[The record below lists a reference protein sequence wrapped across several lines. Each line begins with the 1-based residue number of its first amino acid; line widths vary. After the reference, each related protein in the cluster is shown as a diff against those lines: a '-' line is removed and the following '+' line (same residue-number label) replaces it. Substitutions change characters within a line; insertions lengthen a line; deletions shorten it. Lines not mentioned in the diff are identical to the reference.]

1 MPSAPDAGTRSRCA
15 RGTRPLDGGT
25 FPDVERRVRRQPRLS
40 TTRVVATVTAKRL
53 FLIDGYSTIFRAFYA
68 IRGLS
73 TSAGEPTNAIYG
85 FINMLRKLLR
95 EEKPPFLGIALD
107 VGRATVRTEAYAEYK
122 ANRAPMPNDL
132 KAQMPA
138 IRRAIEAFRIPI
150 LELARYE
157 ADDVLGTLGKKAQ
170 EAGYEVTIVS
180 ADKDLFQLVSD
191 RVSLLHTGREKT
203 YGPALVE
210 EDFGVPPGQ
219 VVDVLAL
226 VGDKVDNVPG
236 VPGIGAKG
244 ARTLVREYGSLEA
257 LIEAAPE
264 LRRKTYREGLQ
275 EHSDKAVL
283 SKELVTIHTDLDVPF
298 DPEALRM
305 DTPDHEALSALCR
318 EFEFWSLLK
327 ELESESGGPE
337 IKPAVFLESVEAFE
351 AAAEA
356 LGPRIAV
363 GVVFQSGGMPVGLS
377 FASVGAASRDT
388 SDARPSAAPD
398 DATNA
403 GPRAA
408 PSAAADTTESEGGSG
423 TAAVGR
429 ACFADFGRRGLRKTA
444 VARLRE
450 WLADPSIELIGHDL
464 KEVVRLC
471 LDGEGRP
478 PVAAR
483 LGDTMLMAYLV
494 RSAVRDFGLA
504 TVALDRL
511 FYKTTTPTD
520 AGLSDKSSTVG
531 VRSALLGDDQGLGV
545 YAAEQAVLP
554 ALILE
559 TLAPQWQESPSARG
573 VYEQIEAPLMPVLA
587 AMEEEG
593 IELDSGMLADM
604 SRRLELDAGDL
615 AEEIFDL
622 ADERFNIQSPPQL
635 GVILFEKLGYP
646 VLARTRKTK
655 KYSTTADVLEQLAQ
669 RGYDLPAKVLH
680 YRELTKLKST
690 YVDALPHLV
699 AADGRLHTRYHQAVA
714 ATGRLSSHDP
724 NLQNIPI
731 RTEIGRE
738 VRRAFRSRDGY
749 LLLVADYSQIELRV
763 LAHISGDETLIDIFR
778 HGGDIHRSTAATVF
792 GIDPALVTD
801 EQRRASKTINFG
813 IIYGMSAFGL
823 ARALGI
829 ARGEAQH
836 FINAYFE
843 RFPGVRSYTEQTLAK
858 AEEEL
863 CVETLYGRVRY
874 LPDLKSRNR
883 AVRENTRRM
892 AVNARIQGTAADL
905 LKLAMI
911 AVDRRLQAELDAAR
925 LLLTVHDELVLE
937 APAGAIDSLAALVR
951 EEMEGVADLAVPLV
965 VDVGTGPDWYEAKA

>member
-1 MPSAPDAGTRSRCA
+1 M
-15 RGTRPLDGGT
+15 
-25 FPDVERRVRRQPRLS
+25 
-40 TTRVVATVTAKRL
+40 TAKRL
-53 FLIDGYSTIFRAFYA
+53 YLIDGYSTIFRAFYA

-95 EEKPPFLGIALD
+95 EEEPPLLGIALD

-122 ANRAPMPNDL
+122 ANRAPMPEDL

-150 LELARYE
+150 LELERYE
-157 ADDVLGTLGKKAQ
+157 ADDVIGTLGRKAQ
-170 EAGYEVTIVS
+170 DAGYEVTIVS

-203 YGPALVE
+203 YDPALVE
-210 EDFGVPPGQ
+210 QDFGVPPEQ

-236 VPGIGAKG
+236 VPGIGQKG
-244 ARTLVREYGSLEA
+244 AQTLIREHGNLQTLLEA
-257 LIEAAPE
+257 AAG
-264 LRRKTYREGLQ
+264 LKRKAYREGLR
-275 EHSDKAVL
+275 EHADQALL
-283 SKELVTIHTDLDVPF
+283 SRELVTIHTDLDVPF
-298 DPEALRM
+298 EPEALEM
-305 DTPDHEALSALCR
+305 EAPDYEALADLCR

-337 IKPAVFLESVEAFE
+337 IEPAIVLDSVEAFE
-351 AAAEA
+351 AAVLEM
-356 LGPRIAV
+356 GPRIAV
-363 GVVFQSGGMPVGLS
+363 GVVFRRGGEPAGFS
-377 FASVGAASRDT
+377 FAPVEEV
-388 SDARPSAAPD
+388 
-398 DATNA
+398 
-403 GPRAA
+403 
-408 PSAAADTTESEGGSG
+408 ADGEVAE
-423 TAAVGR
+423 VGR
-429 ACFADFGRRGLRKTA
+429 ARFAGFDTA
-444 VARLRE
+444 GVRE
-450 WLADPSIELIGHDL
+450 AAAAQVRAWLADPDLELIGHDL

-471 LDGEGRP
+471 PHHEGRP
-478 PVAAR
+478 AVAAR
-483 LGDTMLMAYLV
+483 LADTMLMAYLV
-494 RSAVRDFGLA
+494 HSAVRSFGLA

-511 FYKTTTPTD
+511 FYKATTPAD
-520 AGLSDKSSTVG
+520 AGLGEPGGPAAT
-531 VRSALLGDDQGLGV
+531 LGDDAGLGL

-559 TLAPQWQESPSARG
+559 ALAEQWRESRGARE
-573 VYEQIEAPLMPVLA
+573 VYERIEAPLLPVLA

-593 IELDSGMLADM
+593 IELDSGVLADM

-615 AEEIFDL
+615 AEEIFDE
-622 ADERFNIQSPPQL
+622 AGERFNILSPQQL
-635 GVILFEKLGYP
+635 GVVLFDNLGLP
-646 VLARTRKTK
+646 SPGRTRKTK
-655 KYSTTADVLEQLAQ
+655 KYKTGADVLEHLAQ
-669 RGYDLPAKVLH
+669 QGHRLPAKVLH

-690 YVDALPHLV
+690 YVDALPSLV

-731 RTEIGRE
+731 RTDIGRR
-738 VRRAFRSRDGY
+738 VRRAFRARDGY
-749 LLLVADYSQIELRV
+749 RLLVADYSQIELRV
-763 LAHISGDETLIDIFR
+763 LAHISGDEALIDIFR

-792 GIDPALVTD
+792 GVAPALVTD

-829 ARGEAQH
+829 ARGEAQA
-836 FINAYFE
+836 FIDAYFE
-843 RFPGVRSYTEQTLAK
+843 RFPGVRAYTEQTLAS
-858 AEEEL
+858 AEETL
-863 CVETLYGRVRY
+863 QVETLYGRVRY
-874 LPDLKSRNR
+874 IPDIRSRNR
-883 AVRENTRRM
+883 AVRENARRM

-911 AVDRRLQAELDAAR
+911 AVDRRLRTELEEAR

-937 APAGAIDSLAALVR
+937 APSTDMDALTALVR
-951 EEMEGVADLAVPLV
+951 EEMEGVADLSVPLV
-965 VDVGTGPDWYEAKA
+965 VDMDSGPDWYEAKA

>member
-1 MPSAPDAGTRSRCA
+1 M
-15 RGTRPLDGGT
+15 
-25 FPDVERRVRRQPRLS
+25 
-40 TTRVVATVTAKRL
+40 TAKRL
-53 FLIDGYSTIFRAFYA
+53 YLIDGYSTIFRAFYA

-95 EEKPPFLGIALD
+95 EEEPPLLGIALD

-122 ANRAPMPNDL
+122 ANRAPMPEDL

-150 LELARYE
+150 LELERYE
-157 ADDVLGTLGKKAQ
+157 ADDVIGTLGRKAQ
-170 EAGYEVTIVS
+170 DAGYEVTIVS

-203 YGPALVE
+203 YDPALVE
-210 EDFGVPPGQ
+210 QDFGVPPEQ

-236 VPGIGAKG
+236 VPGIGQKG
-244 ARTLVREYGSLEA
+244 AQTLIREHGNLQALLEA
-257 LIEAAPE
+257 ASGLK
-264 LRRKTYREGLQ
+264 RKAYREGLR
-275 EHSDKAVL
+275 EHADQALL
-283 SKELVTIHTDLDVPF
+283 SRELVTIHTDLDVPF
-298 DPEALRM
+298 EPEALAM
-305 DTPDHEALSALCR
+305 ESPDYEALADLCR

-337 IKPAVFLESVEAFE
+337 IEPAVVLDTVEAFE
-351 AAAEA
+351 DAVQD

-363 GVVFQSGGMPVGLS
+363 GVVFRRGGEAVGLS
-377 FASVGAASRDT
+377 FAPVGGAADG
-388 SDARPSAAPD
+388 DED
-398 DATNA
+398 
-403 GPRAA
+403 
-408 PSAAADTTESEGGSG
+408 G
-423 TAAVGR
+423 TVGR
-429 ACFADFGRRGLRKTA
+429 AAFADFGRPGMREA
-444 VARLRE
+444 VAATLRA
-450 WLADPSIELIGHDL
+450 WLADPDRELIGHDL

-471 LDGEGRP
+471 PHHEGRP
-478 PVAAR
+478 AVAAR
-483 LGDTMLMAYLV
+483 LVDTMLMAYLV
-494 RSAVRDFGLA
+494 HSAVRSFGLA

-511 FYKTTTPTD
+511 FYQATTPAD
-520 AGLSDKSSTVG
+520 AGLDAGT
-531 VRSALLGDDQGLGV
+531 ATLGDDAGLGL

-559 TLAPQWQESPSARG
+559 ALDEQWRESRGARE
-573 VYEQIEAPLMPVLA
+573 VYERIEAPLLPVLA

-593 IELDSGMLADM
+593 IELDSGVLTDM

-615 AEEIFDL
+615 AEEIFDE
-622 ADERFNIQSPPQL
+622 AGERFNILSPQQL
-635 GVILFEKLGYP
+635 GVVLFDNLGLP
-646 VLARTRKTK
+646 SPGRTRKTK
-655 KYSTTADVLEQLAQ
+655 KYKTGADVLEHLAQ
-669 RGYDLPAKVLH
+669 QGHRVPAKVLH

-690 YVDALPHLV
+690 YVDALPNLV

-731 RTEIGRE
+731 RTDIGRQ
-738 VRRAFRSRDGY
+738 VRRAFRAREGY
-749 LLLVADYSQIELRV
+749 RLLVADYSQIELRV
-763 LAHISGDETLIDIFR
+763 LAHISGDEALVDIFR

-792 GIDPALVTD
+792 GVAPALVTD

-829 ARGEAQH
+829 ARGEAQA
-836 FINAYFE
+836 FIDAYFE
-843 RFPGVRSYTEQTLAK
+843 RFPGVRAYTEQTLAS
-858 AEEEL
+858 AEETL
-863 CVETLYGRVRY
+863 QVETLYGRVRY
-874 LPDLKSRNR
+874 IPDIRSRNR
-883 AVRENTRRM
+883 AVRENARRM

-911 AVDRRLQAELDAAR
+911 AVDRRLRAELEAAR

-937 APAGAIDSLAALVR
+937 APSADMDALTSVVR
-951 EEMEGVADLAVPLV
+951 EEMEGVADLSVPLV
-965 VDVGTGPDWYEAKA
+965 VDMDTGPDWYEAKA

>member
-1 MPSAPDAGTRSRCA
+1 M
-15 RGTRPLDGGT
+15 
-25 FPDVERRVRRQPRLS
+25 
-40 TTRVVATVTAKRL
+40 TAKRL
-53 FLIDGYSTIFRAFYA
+53 YLIDGYSTIFRAFYA

-85 FINMLRKLLR
+85 FINMLRKILR
-95 EEKPPFLGIALD
+95 EEEPPLLGIALD

-122 ANRAPMPNDL
+122 ANRAPMPEDL

-150 LELARYE
+150 LELERYE
-157 ADDVLGTLGKKAQ
+157 ADDVIGTLGRKAQ
-170 EAGYEVTIVS
+170 DAGYEVTIVS

-210 EDFGVPPGQ
+210 QDFGVPPEQ

-236 VPGIGAKG
+236 VPGIGQKG
-244 ARTLVREYGSLEA
+244 AQTLIREHGNLQALLEA
-257 LIEAAPE
+257 AAE
-264 LRRKTYREGLQ
+264 LKRKAYREGLQ
-275 EHSDKAVL
+275 EHADQALL
-283 SKELVTIHTDLDVPF
+283 SRELVTIHTDLDVPF
-298 DPEALRM
+298 EPEALKM
-305 DTPDHEALSALCR
+305 EAPDYEALADLCR

-337 IKPAVFLESVEAFE
+337 IEPAVVLDTVEAFE
-351 AAAEA
+351 AAVLEM
-356 LGPRIAV
+356 GPRIAV
-363 GVVFQSGGMPVGLS
+363 GVVFRRGGEPVGLS
-377 FASVGAASRDT
+377 FAAVEEV
-388 SDARPSAAPD
+388 
-398 DATNA
+398 
-403 GPRAA
+403 
-408 PSAAADTTESEGGSG
+408 ADGDVAE
-423 TAAVGR
+423 VGR
-429 ACFADFGRRGLRKTA
+429 ARFAGFDTAGLREAAAAQVRT
-444 VARLRE
+444 
-450 WLADPSIELIGHDL
+450 WLADPDLELIGHDL

-471 LDGEGRP
+471 PHHEGRP
-478 PVAAR
+478 AVAAR
-483 LGDTMLMAYLV
+483 LVDTMLMAYLV
-494 RSAVRDFGLA
+494 HSAVRSFGLA

-511 FYKTTTPTD
+511 FYQATTPAD
-520 AGLSDKSSTVG
+520 AGLDAGT
-531 VRSALLGDDQGLGV
+531 ATLGDDAGLGL

-559 TLAPQWQESPSARG
+559 ALDEQWRESRGARE
-573 VYEQIEAPLMPVLA
+573 VYERIEAPLLPVLA

-593 IELDSGMLADM
+593 IELDSGVLTDM

-615 AEEIFDL
+615 AEEIFDE
-622 ADERFNIQSPPQL
+622 AGERFNILSPQQL
-635 GVILFEKLGYP
+635 GVVLFDNLGLP
-646 VLARTRKTK
+646 SPGRTRKTK
-655 KYSTTADVLEQLAQ
+655 KYKTGADVLEHLAQ
-669 RGYDLPAKVLH
+669 QGHRVPAKVLH

-690 YVDALPHLV
+690 YVDALPNLV

-731 RTEIGRE
+731 RTDIGRQ
-738 VRRAFRSRDGY
+738 VRRAFRAREGY
-749 LLLVADYSQIELRV
+749 RLLVADYSQIELRV
-763 LAHISGDETLIDIFR
+763 LAHISGDEALVDIFR

-792 GIDPALVTD
+792 GVAPALVTD

-829 ARGEAQH
+829 ARGEAQA
-836 FINAYFE
+836 FIDAYFE
-843 RFPGVRSYTEQTLAK
+843 RFPGVRAYTEQTLAS
-858 AEEEL
+858 AEETL
-863 CVETLYGRVRY
+863 QVETLYGRVRY
-874 LPDLKSRNR
+874 IPDIRSRNR
-883 AVRENTRRM
+883 AVRENARRM

-911 AVDRRLQAELDAAR
+911 AVDRRLRAELEAAR

-937 APAGAIDSLAALVR
+937 APSADMDALASLVR
-951 EEMEGVADLAVPLV
+951 EEMEGVADLSVPLV
-965 VDVGTGPDWYEAKA
+965 VDMDTGPDWYEAKA

>member
-1 MPSAPDAGTRSRCA
+1 M
-15 RGTRPLDGGT
+15 
-25 FPDVERRVRRQPRLS
+25 
-40 TTRVVATVTAKRL
+40 TAKRL

-95 EEKPPFLGIALD
+95 EEEPPLLGIALD

-122 ANRAPMPNDL
+122 ANRAPMPEDL

-150 LELARYE
+150 LELERYE
-157 ADDVLGTLGKKAQ
+157 ADDVLGTLGRKAEQ
-170 EAGYEVTIVS
+170 AGYDVTIVS

-203 YGPALVE
+203 YDPALVE
-210 EDFGVPPGQ
+210 QDFGVPPGQ

-244 ARTLVREYGSLEA
+244 AQTLVKEYGTVEA
-257 LIEAAPE
+257 LIEAAAE
-264 LRRKTYREGLQ
+264 LKRKAYREGLA
-275 EHSDKAVL
+275 EHADKAIL

-305 DTPDHEALSALCR
+305 EAPDFEALGELCR

-337 IKPAVFLESVEAFE
+337 IEPAVILEGVEAFE
-351 AAAEA
+351 EA
-356 LGPRIAV
+356 TEGLGRRIAL
-363 GVVFQSGGMPVGLS
+363 GVVFQRGGAPVGLS
-377 FASVGAASRDT
+377 FAPVGAA
-388 SDARPSAAPD
+388 A
-398 DATNA
+398 N
-403 GPRAA
+403 
-408 PSAAADTTESEGGSG
+408 GGGEG
-423 TAAVGR
+423 TAAGTGGRRSAVQEAVRDRRGRGVEGRCEGQVGR
-429 ACFADFGRRGLRKTA
+429 ARFADFGRPGLRAA
-444 VARLRE
+444 VAARLRE
-450 WLADPSIELIGHDL
+450 WLADSGRELIGHDL

-471 LDGEGRP
+471 PHGEGRP
-478 PVAAR
+478 RVAAR
-483 LGDTMLMAYLV
+483 LVDTMLMAYLV
-494 RSAVRDFGLA
+494 HSAVRSFGLA

-511 FYKTTTPTD
+511 FYKATTPAD
-520 AGLSDKSSTVG
+520 AGLAEAAA
-531 VRSALLGDDQGLGV
+531 ALGGDTGLGV

-559 TLAPQWQESPSARG
+559 ALSTQWQEAPGARE
-573 VYEQIEAPLMPVLA
+573 VYDSIEAPLMPVLA

-593 IELDSGMLADM
+593 IELDAGVLAEM
-604 SRRLELDAGDL
+604 SRRLERDAGEL
-615 AEEIFDL
+615 AEEIFEL
-622 ADERFNIQSPPQL
+622 AGESFNILSPQQL
-635 GVILFEKLGYP
+635 GVVLFEHMGLPAPG
-646 VLARTRKTK
+646 RTRKTK
-655 KYSTTADVLEQLAQ
+655 KYKTGADVLEQLARQ
-669 RGYDLPAKVLH
+669 GHDAPAKVLQ

-690 YVDALPHLV
+690 YVDALPNLV

-738 VRRAFRSRDGY
+738 VRRAFRARDDY

-792 GIDPALVTD
+792 GVDPALVTD

-829 ARGEAQH
+829 ARGDARK
-836 FINAYFE
+836 FIDAYFE
-843 RFPGVRSYTEQTLAK
+843 RFPGVRTYTERTLAQ

-863 CVETLYGRVRY
+863 RVETLYGRVRY
-874 LPDLKSRNR
+874 LPDIKSRNR

-911 AVDRRLQAELDAAR
+911 AVDRRLQAELDTAR

-937 APAGAIDSLAALVR
+937 APAGAIDELAVLVR

-965 VDVGTGPDWYEAKA
+965 VDVGTGPDWYEAK

>member
-1 MPSAPDAGTRSRCA
+1 M
-15 RGTRPLDGGT
+15 
-25 FPDVERRVRRQPRLS
+25 
-40 TTRVVATVTAKRL
+40 TAKRL
-53 FLIDGYSTIFRAFYA
+53 YLIDGYSTIFRAFYA

-95 EEKPPFLGIALD
+95 EEEPPLLGIALD

-122 ANRAPMPNDL
+122 ANRAPMPEDL

-150 LELARYE
+150 LELERYE
-157 ADDVLGTLGKKAQ
+157 ADDVIGTLGRKA
-170 EAGYEVTIVS
+170 EDAGYEVTIIS

-203 YGPALVE
+203 YDPALVE
-210 EDFGVPPGQ
+210 QDFGVPPEQ

-236 VPGIGAKG
+236 VPGIGQKG
-244 ARTLVREYGSLEA
+244 AQTLIREHGNLQALLEA
-257 LIEAAPE
+257 ASGLK
-264 LRRKTYREGLQ
+264 RKTYREGLQ
-275 EHSDKAVL
+275 EHADQALL
-283 SKELVTIHTDLDVPF
+283 SRELVTIHTDLDVLF
-298 DPEALRM
+298 EPEALEM
-305 DTPDHEALSALCR
+305 EAPDYEALADLCR

-337 IKPAVFLESVEAFE
+337 IEPAVLLDSVEAFE
-351 AAAEA
+351 AAAREM
-356 LGPRIAV
+356 GPRVAL
-363 GVVFQSGGMPVGLS
+363 GVVFRRGGEPAGLS
-377 FASVGAASRDT
+377 FAPVGGAADG
-388 SDARPSAAPD
+388 DED
-398 DATNA
+398 
-403 GPRAA
+403 
-408 PSAAADTTESEGGSG
+408 G
-423 TAAVGR
+423 TVGR
-429 ACFADFGRRGLRKTA
+429 AAFADFGRPGMREA
-444 VARLRE
+444 VAAILRA
-450 WLADPSIELIGHDL
+450 WLADPDRELIGHDL

-471 LDGEGRP
+471 PHHEGRP
-478 PVAAR
+478 AVAAR
-483 LGDTMLMAYLV
+483 LVDTMLMAYLV
-494 RSAVRDFGLA
+494 HSAVRSFGLA

-511 FYKTTTPTD
+511 FYQATTPAD
-520 AGLSDKSSTVG
+520 AGLDAST
-531 VRSALLGDDQGLGV
+531 ATLGDDAGLGL

-554 ALILE
+554 ALIFEALDE
-559 TLAPQWQESPSARG
+559 QWRESRGARE
-573 VYEQIEAPLMPVLA
+573 VYERIEAPLLPVLA

-593 IELDSGMLADM
+593 IELDSGVLADM

-615 AEEIFDL
+615 AEEIFDE
-622 ADERFNIQSPPQL
+622 AGERFNILSPQQL
-635 GVILFEKLGYP
+635 GVVLFDNLGLP
-646 VLARTRKTK
+646 SPGRTRKTK
-655 KYSTTADVLEQLAQ
+655 KYKTGADVLEHLAQ
-669 RGYDLPAKVLH
+669 QGHRMPAKVLH

-690 YVDALPHLV
+690 YVDALPSLV

-731 RTEIGRE
+731 RTDIGRQ
-738 VRRAFRSRDGY
+738 VRRAFRARDGY

-763 LAHISGDETLIDIFR
+763 LAHISGDEALVDIFR

-792 GIDPALVTD
+792 GVAPALVTD

-829 ARGEAQH
+829 ARGEAQA
-836 FINAYFE
+836 FIDAYFE
-843 RFPGVRSYTEQTLAK
+843 RFPGVRAYTEQTLAS
-858 AEEEL
+858 AEETL
-863 CVETLYGRVRY
+863 QVETLYGRVRY
-874 LPDLKSRNR
+874 IPDIRSRNR
-883 AVRENTRRM
+883 AVRENARRM

-911 AVDRRLQAELDAAR
+911 AVDRRLRAELEAAR

-937 APAGAIDSLAALVR
+937 APSADMDALTSVVR
-951 EEMEGVADLAVPLV
+951 EEMEGVADLSVPLV
-965 VDVGTGPDWYEAKA
+965 VDMDTGPDWYEAKA

>member
-1 MPSAPDAGTRSRCA
+1 M
-15 RGTRPLDGGT
+15 
-25 FPDVERRVRRQPRLS
+25 
-40 TTRVVATVTAKRL
+40 TAKRL
-53 FLIDGYSTIFRAFYA
+53 YLIDGYSTIFRAFYA

-73 TSAGEPTNAIYG
+73 TSTGEPTNAIYG

-95 EEKPPFLGIALD
+95 EEEPPLLGIALD

-122 ANRAPMPNDL
+122 ANRAPMPEDL

-150 LELARYE
+150 LELERYE
-157 ADDVLGTLGKKAQ
+157 ADDVIGTLGKKARD
-170 EAGYEVTIVS
+170 AGYEVTIVS

-203 YGPALVE
+203 YDPALVE
-210 EDFGVPPGQ
+210 QDFGVPPEQ

-236 VPGIGAKG
+236 VPGIGQKG
-244 ARTLVREYGSLEA
+244 AQTLIREYGDLQA
-257 LIEAAPE
+257 LLEAAPE
-264 LRRKTYREGLQ
+264 LRRKAYREGLEQ
-275 EHSDKAVL
+275 HADQALL
-283 SKELVTIHTDLDVPF
+283 SKELVTIYTDLDVPF
-298 DPEALRM
+298 EPDALEMESPDYEALA
-305 DTPDHEALSALCR
+305 DLCR

-337 IKPAVFLESVEAFE
+337 IEPAVVLDSVEAFE
-351 AAAEA
+351 AAAREM
-356 LGPRIAV
+356 GPRIAL
-363 GVVFQSGGMPVGLS
+363 GVVFRRGGEPVGLS
-377 FASVGAASRDT
+377 I
-388 SDARPSAAPD
+388 ARL
-398 DATNA
+398 
-403 GPRAA
+403 GG
-408 PSAAADTTESEGGSG
+408 PSAAARRESANASGDETVASESEI
-423 TAAVGR
+423 GR
-429 ACFADFGRRGLRKTA
+429 ACFADFRTPGLRAA
-444 VARLRE
+444 VAARLRA
-450 WLADPSIELIGHDL
+450 WLADPGLELVGHDL

-471 LDGEGRP
+471 PQRAGRP
-478 PVAAR
+478 VVAAR
-483 LGDTMLMAYLV
+483 LVDTMLMAYLV
-494 RSAVRDFGLA
+494 HSAVRSFGLA

-511 FYKTTTPTD
+511 FYQATPPAD
-520 AGLSDKSSTVG
+520 AGLG
-531 VRSALLGDDQGLGV
+531 ERAGQAEALGDDTGLRLYV
-545 YAAEQAVLP
+545 AEQAVLP

-559 TLAPQWQESPSARG
+559 ALASQWSESPGARK
-573 VYEQIEAPLMPVLA
+573 VYDEIEAPLLPVLA

-593 IELDSGMLADM
+593 IELDAGVLAEM
-604 SRRLELDAGDL
+604 SRRLELDSGDL

-622 ADERFNIQSPPQL
+622 AGERFNIQSPAQL
-635 GVILFEKLGYP
+635 GVILFEKLGLP
-646 VLARTRKTK
+646 VLGRTRKTK
-655 KYSTTADVLEQLAQ
+655 KYSTGADVLEQLAQ
-669 RGYDLPAKVLH
+669 RGFDLPARVLH

-731 RTEIGRE
+731 RTEIGRQ
-738 VRRAFRSRDGY
+738 VRRAFRARDGY
-749 LLLVADYSQIELRV
+749 RLLVADYSQIELRV
-763 LAHISGDETLIDIFR
+763 LAHISGDEALIDIFR

-792 GIDPALVTD
+792 GVAPALVTD

-829 ARGEAQH
+829 ARGEAQA
-836 FINAYFE
+836 FIDAYFE
-843 RFPGVRSYTEQTLAK
+843 RFPGVRAYTERTLAR

-863 CVETLYGRVRY
+863 RVETLYGRVRY
-874 LPDLKSRNR
+874 LPDIKSRNR

-911 AVDRRLQAELDAAR
+911 AVDRRLRAELGAAR

-937 APAGAIDSLAALVR
+937 APAANIDTLASLVR
-951 EEMEGVADLAVPLV
+951 EEMEGVADLRVPLV
-965 VDVGTGPDWYEAKA
+965 VDIDSGPDWYEAKA

>member
-1 MPSAPDAGTRSRCA
+1 M
-15 RGTRPLDGGT
+15 
-25 FPDVERRVRRQPRLS
+25 
-40 TTRVVATVTAKRL
+40 TAKRL

-95 EEKPPFLGIALD
+95 EEEPPLLGIALD

-122 ANRAPMPNDL
+122 ANRAPMPEDL
-132 KAQMPA
+132 RAQMPA

-150 LELARYE
+150 LELERYE

-170 EAGYEVTIVS
+170 EAGYDVTIVS

-203 YGPALVE
+203 YDPALVE
-210 EDFGVPPGQ
+210 LDFGVPPGQ

-236 VPGIGAKG
+236 VPGIGQKG
-244 ARTLVREYGSLEA
+244 AQTLIREYGDLQA
-257 LIEAAPE
+257 LLEAAPE
-264 LRRKTYREGLQ
+264 LRRKAYREGLEQ
-275 EHSDKAVL
+275 HADQALL

-298 DPEALRM
+298 DAKALRM
-305 DTPDHEALSALCR
+305 EAPDYEALAELCR

-337 IKPAVFLESVEAFE
+337 IEPAVILESVEAFE
-351 AAAEA
+351 EAAED
-356 LGPRIAV
+356 LDRRISV
-363 GVVFQSGGMPVGLS
+363 GVVFRRGGEPVGLS
-377 FASVGAASRDT
+377 FAPVGG
-388 SDARPSAAPD
+388 
-398 DATNA
+398 A
-403 GPRAA
+403 G
-408 PSAAADTTESEGGSG
+408 GGDEDG
-423 TAAVGR
+423 TIGR
-429 ACFADFGRRGLRKTA
+429 AVFADFGIPGMREA
-444 VARLRE
+444 VAATLRA
-450 WLADPSIELIGHDL
+450 WLADPGLELIGHDL

-471 LDGEGRP
+471 PHGEGRP
-478 PVAAR
+478 RVAAR
-483 LGDTMLMAYLV
+483 LVDTMLMAYLIH
-494 RSAVRDFGLA
+494 SAVRSFGLA
-504 TVALDRL
+504 AVSLDRL
-511 FYKTTTPTD
+511 FYKATTPAD
-520 AGLSDKSSTVG
+520 AGLGDQ
-531 VRSALLGDDQGLGV
+531 AAALGDDPGLGV

-559 TLAPQWQESPSARG
+559 AIASQWGESPGARE
-573 VYEQIEAPLMPVLA
+573 VYEKIEAPLLPVLA

-593 IELDSGMLADM
+593 IELDAGVLAEM
-604 SRRLELDAGDL
+604 SRRLELDSGDL

-622 ADERFNIQSPPQL
+622 AGERFNIQSPAQL
-635 GVILFEKLGYP
+635 GVILFEKLGLP
-646 VLARTRKTK
+646 VLGRTRKTK
-655 KYSTTADVLEQLAQ
+655 KYSTGADVLEQLAQ
-669 RGYDLPAKVLH
+669 RGFDLPAKVLQ

-699 AADGRLHTRYHQAVA
+699 AEDGRLHTRYHQAVA

-731 RTEIGRE
+731 RTDIGRQ
-738 VRRAFRSRDGY
+738 VRRAFRSREGY

-763 LAHISGDETLIDIFR
+763 LAHISGDEALIDIFQ

-792 GIDPALVTD
+792 GVAPALVTD

-829 ARGEAQH
+829 ARGEAQA
-836 FINAYFE
+836 FIDAYFE
-843 RFPGVRSYTEQTLAK
+843 RFPGVRTYTERTLAQ

-863 CVETLYGRVRY
+863 RVETLYGRVRY
-874 LPDLKSRNR
+874 LPDIKSRNR

-911 AVDRRLQAELDAAR
+911 AVDRRLRAELGAAR

-937 APAGAIDSLAALVR
+937 APAGAIDELSALVR
-951 EEMEGVADLAVPLV
+951 EEMEGVADLRVPLV
-965 VDVGTGPDWYEAKA
+965 VDIDSGPDWYEAKA

>member
-1 MPSAPDAGTRSRCA
+1 M
-15 RGTRPLDGGT
+15 
-25 FPDVERRVRRQPRLS
+25 
-40 TTRVVATVTAKRL
+40 TAKRL

-85 FINMLRKLLR
+85 FINILRKLLR
-95 EEKPPFLGIALD
+95 EEEPPLLGIALD

-122 ANRAPMPNDL
+122 ANRAPMPEDL

-150 LELARYE
+150 LELERYE
-157 ADDVLGTLGKKAQ
+157 ADDVLGTLGKKAE
-170 EAGYEVTIVS
+170 EAGYDVTIVS

-203 YGPALVE
+203 YDPALVE
-210 EDFGVPPGQ
+210 QDFGVPPRQ

-244 ARTLVREYGSLEA
+244 AQTLVKEYGTVEALLEA
-257 LIEAAPE
+257 AAE
-264 LRRKTYREGLQ
+264 LKRKAYREGLQ
-275 EHSDKAVL
+275 DHADKAVL

-305 DTPDHEALSALCR
+305 EAPDFEALGELCR

-337 IKPAVFLESVEAFE
+337 IEPAVILEGVEAFE
-351 AAAEA
+351 EA
-356 LGPRIAV
+356 VETLGPRIAV
-363 GVVFQSGGMPVGLS
+363 GVVFRRGGEPVGFS
-377 FASVGAASRDT
+377 FAPVGAA
-388 SDARPSAAPD
+388 
-398 DATNA
+398 A
-403 GPRAA
+403 GEDGEG
-408 PSAAADTTESEGGSG
+408 AAA
-423 TAAVGR
+423 AAGR
-429 ACFADFGRRGLRKTA
+429 AFFADFRQSGLREA
-444 VARLRE
+444 VAAKLRG
-450 WLADPSIELIGHDL
+450 WLADPGLELIGHDL

-471 LDGEGRP
+471 PHGDGRP
-478 PVAAR
+478 EVAAR
-483 LGDTMLMAYLV
+483 LVDTMLMAYLV
-494 RSAVRDFGLA
+494 HSAVRSFGLA

-511 FYKTTTPTD
+511 FYKATTPAD
-520 AGLSDKSSTVG
+520 AGLGEETA
-531 VRSALLGDDQGLGV
+531 ALGEDTGLGV

-559 TLAPQWQESPSARG
+559 ALSTQWQEAPGARE
-573 VYEQIEAPLMPVLA
+573 VYEQIEAHLMPVLA

-593 IELDSGMLADM
+593 IELDTGVLAEM
-604 SRRLELDAGDL
+604 SRGLERKAGEL
-615 AEEIFDL
+615 AEEIFEL
-622 ADERFNIQSPPQL
+622 AGESFNILSPQQL
-635 GVILFEKLGYP
+635 GVVLFEHMGLPAPG
-646 VLARTRKTK
+646 RTRKTK
-655 KYSTTADVLEQLAQ
+655 KYKTGADVLEQLARQ
-669 RGYDLPAKVLH
+669 GHDAPAKVLQ

-690 YVDALPHLV
+690 YVDALPNLV

-738 VRRAFRSRDGY
+738 VRRAFRARDGY

-763 LAHISGDETLIDIFR
+763 LAHISGDETLIDIFQ

-792 GIDPALVTD
+792 DVDPVFVTD

-829 ARGEAQH
+829 ARGEAQN
-836 FINAYFE
+836 FIDAYFE
-843 RFPGVRSYTEQTLAK
+843 RFPGVRTYTERTLAQ

-863 CVETLYGRVRY
+863 RVETLYGRTRY
-874 LPDLKSRNR
+874 LPDIKSRNR

-911 AVDRRLQAELDAAR
+911 AVDRRLQAELDTAR

-937 APAGAIDSLAALVR
+937 APSGAIEDLTALVR

-965 VDVGTGPDWYEAKA
+965 VDVGSGPDWSEAKA